1 MEQVR
6 SFIAVEIPDGLKRGL
21 GQLQDRLRERNPAA
35 VKWVAPAGIH
45 LTLKFLGGVAA
56 GRIGEI
62 TAAMESAV
70 RGISPIR
77 LEVEGLG
84 VFPNPGRVQVAWVGL
99 GGEVDKL
106 AQIQQRVESNLAELD
121 FARESRPF
129 APHLTLA
136 RLHNGASPA
145 ERQRFGQIIAETKF
159 EFGSHIKVGAISL
172 MKSQL
177 TPAGAIYRRI
187 GLVRLS

>member
-6 SFIAVEIPDGLKRGL
+6 SFIAVEIPDGLKREL
-21 GQLQDRLRERNPAA
+21 GQLQDMLRERNPAA

-56 GRIGEI
+56 DRIGEI
-62 TAAMESAV
+62 TAAMESATQ
-70 RGISPIR
+70 GISPIR

-84 VFPNPGRVQVAWVGL
+84 VFPNPTRVQVAWVGL
-99 GGEVDKL
+99 VGEVDKL
-106 AQIQQRVESNLAELD
+106 AQIQQRVESNLAERG

-136 RLHNGASPA
+136 RFRNGASPA

-159 EFGSHIKVGAISL
+159 EFGSHIKVDAISL

-177 TPAGAIYRRI
+177 TPEGAIYSRI
-187 GLVRLS
+187 GLVQLN